1 MVVVGDTM
9 LKTANELTS
18 VVDGQEAANVIQA
31 ATVIVMTI
39 KNVVSD
45 LLIIIGVVTPIV
57 IIIDN

>member
-1 MVVVGDTM
+1 VVVVGDTM